1 MSINALLRPGA
12 KVARKCSP
20 LRHGSPRQRNNQAS
34 ASGYGAVRPAPS
46 EPSRLLQQPDLL
58 EIADQS
64 RCRELVSAVSI
75 LPFRSRAKCDWAASC
90 SALLKL
96 TFRQRACALSGHPA
110 SRTTRP
116 SSGDWSKAGRTDR
129 ITPPVPPSKSSISS
143 EPFGEIGPKFPRKC
157 AENPAAPAIAC
168 IDAAIALAEFL
179 SHYPINQAKAGASK
193 GSVELRGIGPKS
205 QSAGK
210 PCEANSCV

>member
-1 MSINALLRPGA
+1 MGTFAHVDQCPA
-12 KVARKCSP
+12 QARSQGGQKMFSAQAC
-20 LRHGSPRQRNNQAS
+20 SPRQRNNRAS

-90 SALLKL
+90 SALLNL
-96 TFRQRACALSGHPA
+96 TSRQRACALSGHPA
-110 SRTTRP
+110 SRTMRP

-143 EPFGEIGPKFPRKC
+143 EPFGEIGPKFPRN
-157 AENPAAPAIAC
+157 AQRIRPAPPSPA
-168 IDAAIALAEFL
+168 
-179 SHYPINQAKAGASK
+179 STQ
-193 GSVELRGIGPKS
+193 
-205 QSAGK
+205 QSRWQ
-210 PCEANSCV
+210 NS